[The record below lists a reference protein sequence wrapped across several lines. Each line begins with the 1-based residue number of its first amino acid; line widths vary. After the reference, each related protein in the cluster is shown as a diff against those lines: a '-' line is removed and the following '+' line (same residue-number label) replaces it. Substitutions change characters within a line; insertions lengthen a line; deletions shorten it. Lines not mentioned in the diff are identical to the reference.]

1 MAKKI
6 KFESF
11 KYRFLVAANMV
22 HYIPRANNLP
32 SWESFLKGLRFK
44 YDDGSVKIFWINSND
59 EFFKIKLSEPIFY
72 CRGDSPD
79 NIKLQINNKYFGHQ
93 DPVKVNNE
101 NYFNDAVMTLAKK
114 AGYKKV
120 VMNHTSRLDIERDF
134 HNDWAKKEDIESID
148 ILKSNQVCTAP
159 EMRHITDTLGDIKDK
174 SLLDVGCGLGEASIY
189 FAMLGANVTASDLSE
204 GMLSVTSKL
213 AKING
218 VSVKTHL
225 ASAEDLNLLKMDQF
239 DIIYMG
245 NLLHH
250 VDISTTINKIKPHLK
265 KNGVFVSWDPLH
277 YNPIINIYRIFAKNL
292 RTPDEH
298 PLKIKDIKLFAKNF
312 DIVETKY
319 FWFSTLIIFIL
330 MALIQR
336 KNPGRERFWKV
347 VVSEGDKWRWLYNPL
362 EKLDKFLL
370 KVFPPFRLLC
380 WNIVVIAKNP
390 KI

>member
-11 KYRFLVAANMV
+11 KYRFLVAANTAHFFPV
-22 HYIPRANNLP
+22 TNNLL
-32 SWESFLKGLRFK
+32 SWENFLKDLKFK
-44 YDDGSVKIFWINSND
+44 YINGSVIIFWINSKND
-59 EFFKIKLSEPIFY
+59 FLEIKLSEPIFY
-72 CRGDSPD
+72 CRGDTPD
-79 NIKLQINNKYFGHQ
+79 NIELQMNKNYFGDQ
-93 DPVKVNNE
+93 DTVKVNNE
-101 NYFNDAVMTLAKK
+101 NYFNNVVMTLAKK

-120 VMNHTSRLDIERDF
+120 VINDTHRLNIERDF
-134 HNDWAKKEDIESID
+134 HNDWAKKQDIESID

-159 EMRHITDTLGDIKDK
+159 EMRYITDILGNIKGK

-189 FAMLGANVTASDLSE
+189 FAMLGANVTASDLSD

-213 AKING
+213 AKVNG

-225 ASAEDLNLLKMDQF
+225 ASAEDLNLKKIDKF

-250 VDISTTINKIKPHLK
+250 VDISSTINKIKPHLK
-265 KNGVFVSWDPLH
+265 NNGVFVSWDPLH

-298 PLKIKDIKLFAKNF
+298 PLKIKDIKLFTKNF
-312 DIVETKY
+312 DMVETKY

-330 MALIQR
+330 MALVQR

-347 VVSEGDKWRWLYNPL
+347 VVSDGDKWQWLYNPL

-370 KVFPPFRLLC
+370 KIFPPLRLLC
-380 WNIVVIAKNP
+380 WNIVVVAKNP
-390 KI
+390 RF